1 MPQKIIPSLWFNGIA
16 KEAINFYIAAFP
28 DSKILSTS
36 YYPKTAEEGLADFQQ
51 NLAGDVLTIEF
62 ELGGYHFTAV
72 NAGPE
77 FEPNPS
83 VSFMLNFNPSQ
94 DAEAREHLDTLW
106 NTLIDGGEI
115 LMPLDTYQH
124 SQHYGWVKD
133 KYGYTWQLMLTNP
146 DGEPRPFIIPSLM
159 FTNENSGRAEEAIN
173 KYVALFKDAR
183 IGTLVKYPTDTEG
196 AKAGTIM
203 FADFQLEGQWFA
215 AMDSGSMHD
224 FTFNEAISL
233 QIFCKNQPEMDYYY
247 ENLSTVLEAEVCGWC
262 KDDFGMSW
270 QVVPENMDEL
280 MQRPGA
286 FAHMMQMKKLVIA
299 DF

>member
-1 MPQKIIPSLWFNGIA
+1 MPQKIIPSLWFNGNA
-16 KEAINFYIAAFP
+16 KEAINFYVAAFP
-28 DSKILSTS
+28 DSKIVSTS
-36 YYPKTAEEGLADFQQ
+36 FYPKTAEEGLADFQQ
-51 NLAGDVLTIEF
+51 NLGGDVLTIEF
-62 ELGGYHFTAV
+62 ELSGYRFTAV

-83 VSFMLNFNPSQ
+83 VSFMLNFDPSQ
-94 DAEAREHLDTLW
+94 DVEAREHLDALW
-106 NTLIDGGEI
+106 NVLIDGGEA
-115 LMPLDTYQH
+115 LMPLDTYPH
-124 SQHYGWVKD
+124 SEHYGWVKD

-159 FTNENSGRAEEAIN
+159 FTNENSGRAEEAIS
-173 KYVALFKDAR
+173 KYVSIFKDSR
-183 IGTLVKYPTDTEG
+183 IGTVVKYPSDTNSAKEG
-196 AKAGTIM
+196 AIM

-215 AMDSGSMHD
+215 AMDSGLVHD

-233 QIFCKNQPEMDYYY
+233 QIFCKDQPEIDYYY